1 MEGTAKGG
9 HGWMGLMHFKDI
21 SVGQIP
27 EGPEI
32 CYKQKLSPLI
42 NKEPDCSRN
51 NQLNLWLFRIK
62 SDRRPF
68 GNLSKIWSLTCS
80 LSEDNYIDQSC
91 SGMRTKG
98 RLC

>member
-32 CYKQKLSPLI
+32 CYKQKLRQDP
-42 NKEPDCSRN
+42 
-51 NQLNLWLFRIK
+51 
-62 SDRRPF
+62 
-68 GNLSKIWSLTCS
+68 S
-80 LSEDNYIDQSC
+80 LSSSLATQYAELGHSE
-91 SGMRTKG
+91 
-98 RLC
+98 RLYSLHIPSPTLNSHHCMQP